1 MFDPPFEQFLGA
13 RLYTGPMYMKYNAC
27 LRGLQAFGIE
37 QFRSDFIR
45 LCCDAATADAHAAG
59 SCTFAEAKARANTYK
74 TTLHVLNS
82 AIVKLS
88 KLTVARKVYRGVAGG
103 YLPAT
108 FLAPNEYGVRG
119 GIDVAFM
126 STTLDK
132 DVALRYAAQSGTERP
147 GVCFCIQQGMVDRG
161 ADISWLSQYPHEQ
174 EVLFA
179 PLAGLEV
186 QRIEVERAVL
196 VVDVRLSINL
206 ASATIENV
214 VGRNFKTLK
223 DICENMIRPQVKSK
237 LSSSPFEEVAIV
249 MLDAE
254 LERKPLSKGRVTG
267 ARGRRMEGTWYN
279 RDDKFKRAVDE
290 ILRIKQDVLNDETR
304 LLWMARAPGGQL
316 RQHFGAIVALIADDA
331 SDLSTRTA
339 AVQALLTLFE
349 TDAHPADV
357 EAIRDL
363 YQSGDGVEE
372 VQLCR
377 SVLLSHL
384 ETADDGQAH
393 LDYIQSCF
401 FMPPETKMTF
411 SARSTAIR
419 ACALKAITCLG
430 VAAQE
435 YLAVHCQYSIS
446 QKLKESPM
454 FRNHCTQVLPCL
466 QPEVQAQLAPMLVET
481 LSDPYRAHRCLDAFS
496 VLSADVKA
504 AQADSIFAHLRTT
517 GRENAD
523 QLHDF
528 ALRAALEL
536 EASSILAHH
545 EVVTECMK
553 RESGG
558 EYVGRLNRAAMD
570 VLAKLEWAQLSMSAQ
585 KSIIECLGQGSA
597 ESRAVIVERLV
608 REEIGTIDAHAPA
621 LERLLRRLPM
631 REHASTMQ
639 HVMAAMDTL
648 NIEVLSVHRKT
659 LELVGSLEDM
669 RPSQQAQML
678 LAKLNGYDMAESVR
692 QLGAGR

>member
-1 MFDPPFEQFLGA
+1 
-13 RLYTGPMYMKYNAC
+13 
-27 LRGLQAFGIE
+27 
-37 QFRSDFIR
+37 
-45 LCCDAATADAHAAG
+45 
-59 SCTFAEAKARANTYK
+59 
-74 TTLHVLNS
+74 
-82 AIVKLS
+82 
-88 KLTVARKVYRGVAGG
+88 
-103 YLPAT
+103 
-108 FLAPNEYGVRG
+108 
-119 GIDVAFM
+119 
-126 STTLDK
+126 
-132 DVALRYAAQSGTERP
+132 
-147 GVCFCIQQGMVDRG
+147 
-161 ADISWLSQYPHEQ
+161 
-174 EVLFA
+174 
-179 PLAGLEV
+179 
-186 QRIEVERAVL
+186 
-196 VVDVRLSINL
+196 
-206 ASATIENV
+206 
-214 VGRNFKTLK
+214 
-223 DICENMIRPQVKSK
+223 
-237 LSSSPFEEVAIV
+237 
-249 MLDAE
+249 
-254 LERKPLSKGRVTG
+254 
-267 ARGRRMEGTWYN
+267 
-279 RDDKFKRAVDE
+279 
-290 ILRIKQDVLNDETR
+290 
-304 LLWMARAPGGQL
+304 
-316 RQHFGAIVALIADDA
+316 
-331 SDLSTRTA
+331 
-339 AVQALLTLFE
+339 
-349 TDAHPADV
+349 
-357 EAIRDL
+357 
-363 YQSGDGVEE
+363 
-372 VQLCR
+372 
-377 SVLLSHL
+377 
-384 ETADDGQAH
+384 
-393 LDYIQSCF
+393 
-401 FMPPETKMTF
+401 
-411 SARSTAIR
+411 
-419 ACALKAITCLG
+419 
-430 VAAQE
+430 
-435 YLAVHCQYSIS
+435 
-446 QKLKESPM
+446 M

-496 VLSADVKA
+496 VLSADAKA

-621 LERLLRRLPM
+621 LERLLRRPPM